1 MCEVP
6 ICGRTKSSLAF
17 HHLVETKKK
26 GKKKNSYMYKTKQKQ
41 KKFFTFELVVMVGS
55 ATNRLC
61 QFWQYACVYECVNV
75 HLET

>member
-1 MCEVP
+1 M
-6 ICGRTKSSLAF
+6 
-17 HHLVETKKK
+17 
-26 GKKKNSYMYKTKQKQ
+26 YMYKTKQHQKKEKKK

-61 QFWQYACVYECVNV
+61 QFWQYACVYRCVNV